1 MPISPL
7 TQTRCPIYPQCGQ
20 VAVLF
25 IAASPLLVLLPVL
38 VYRAAFLIIAL
49 TVVAIMIVAHL
60 GIREHAIIVAPSF
73 RRIVTFH
80 GGSSLSHAAHRC
92 AALRTFAGVAEYA
105 DAHCVAAGAAL
116 EHIAHIEYCF

>member
-1 MPISPL
+1 M
-7 TQTRCPIYPQCGQ
+7 
-20 VAVLF
+20 F

-38 VYRAAFLIIAL
+38 VYRTALLIIAL

-60 GIREHAIIVAPSF
+60 GICEHAIIVAPSF

-80 GGSSLSHAAHRC
+80 GDRSLSHAAHRC
-92 AALRTFAGVAEYA
+92 AALRTFAGVTEHA
-105 DAHCVAAGAAL
+105 DAHGVAAGVAF